1 MTVPMT
7 SFLTTT
13 LRIDAAVSGAAAL
26 LMGFGAGLLGPFL
39 SLPVPLLFWAGVVLL
54 PFVAL
59 LVAVAWRDRASRAV
73 LFDIVLL
80 NAAWVIVSFT
90 ILVAGVVEPNM
101 LGLAFMVAQA
111 LAVTLFAL
119 LQVSALRQAREA
131 VLA

>member
-26 LMGFGAGLLGPFL
+26 LMVGGAGLLAPFL

-59 LVAVAWRDRASRAV
+59 LFAVARRKRASRAV

-80 NAAWVIVSFT
+80 NTAWVIASFA

-101 LGLAFMVAQA
+101 VGLAFIVAQA

-119 LQVSALRQAREA
+119 LQVSALRQARGQY
-131 VLA
+131 